1 MGKSIIEQEEGCCYL
16 CGRWMKIRE
25 KHHIFGGSN
34 RKWSEKYGLTV
45 YLCCECHRGRSGVH
59 FNAEIMDELHKTGQQ
74 AFEKHHTRAEFMKIF
89 GRNYLENENEKKPES
104 QSGTGFSGII
114 WMEDV

>member
-1 MGKSIIEQEEGCCYL
+1 MLLSVRPLDENPGKTSH
-16 CGRWMKIRE
+16 IR
-25 KHHIFGGSN
+25 GSN

-89 GRNYLENENEKKPES
+89 GRNYLENENEKSRNPSLGLGFLELYGWRMYEKES
-104 QSGTGFSGII
+104 I
-114 WMEDV
+114 WRTNVR